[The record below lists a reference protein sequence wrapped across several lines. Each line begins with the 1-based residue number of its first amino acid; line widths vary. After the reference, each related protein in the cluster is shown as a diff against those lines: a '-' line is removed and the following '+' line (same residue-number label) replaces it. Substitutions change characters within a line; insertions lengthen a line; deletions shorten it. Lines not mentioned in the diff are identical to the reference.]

1 MISFEKYKIDLESSF
16 SAAGY
21 EFIEDKIDNIKSTRA
36 NWVKTYKLQINLE
49 RKILEIRIALS
60 IDFPI
65 EKPYFF
71 FENVIDFNFMPH
83 IEKSD
88 NLICYAFD
96 DGLILDVN
104 YPVQIIMESL
114 NLAIKTI
121 SNGMNKSRFEEFK
134 REYEINWSRLDNTV
148 EVQSFF
154 DDRDI
159 KIKEVEIL
167 KPKNSLG
174 NETRILINPEVS
186 SLRELSYIYE
196 IDLEKWDRY
205 KCVFITLKNS
215 DMIPFPNRY
224 KMWNFKQ
231 LKRLILRNCG
241 SSTKRYLQNIK
252 FNNEEL
258 YFILSV
264 PFEKQRINVGV
275 CVYPANGSNKEIK
288 LANISNKSRLTPVR
302 YTRIHAD
309 YLMKRTQGKNA
320 YENYKV
326 LILGLGSIGSNTL
339 ANLAKMGVKYFGL
352 VDNDILLPENS
363 MRHFLGLNHIL
374 MGGTYKFKTD
384 ILSLYLKSN
393 FTEVEVEK
401 FTKNVKNFIDDN
413 LKELSTKYDLIVSAL
428 GSPTYEL
435 YLNDFIYKNKI
446 NIPIIYS
453 WIEPL
458 GIGSHILVTNNSEI
472 PGCFRC
478 LYTEEDNLNRLVH
491 NRGSFVNPE
500 DNYLRKMQGCHS
512 EFTPYSYLD
521 SQEISINLS
530 KIILEVMNNKFK
542 GNKLISYLGDSRRFT
557 DEGFEPSLRYK
568 QISLLGAKTNTVCVK
583 QNECVTCGVNYEI

>member
-1 MISFEKYKIDLESSF
+1 MISFEEYKIDLESSF

-71 FENVIDFNFMPH
+71 FENVMDFNFMPH

-114 NLAIKTI
+114 DLAIKTI
-121 SNGMNKSRFEEFK
+121 RNGMDKSRFEELK
-134 REYEINWSRLDNTV
+134 REYEINWGRLDNSV
-148 EVQSFF
+148 EVQSFL

-186 SLRELSYIYE
+186 NLRELSYIYE

-205 KCVFITLKNS
+205 KCVFITLKNP
-215 DMIPFPNRY
+215 DRIPFPNRY

-231 LKRLILRNCG
+231 FKRLIIGNCG

-252 FNNEEL
+252 FNNEEF
-258 YFILSV
+258 YFILSI
-264 PFEKQRINVGV
+264 PFEKQRINIGV
-275 CVYPANGSNKEIK
+275 CVYPVNRSNKEIK
-288 LANISNKSRLTPVR
+288 FANISNESRLIPVR
-302 YTRIHAD
+302 YTRIHTD
-309 YLMKRTQGKNA
+309 YLMKRTQGNNA

-339 ANLAKMGVKYFGL
+339 ANLAKTGVKYFGL

-374 MGGTYKFKTD
+374 MGGTYKYKTD

-393 FTEVEVEK
+393 YTEVEVEK
-401 FTKNVKNFIDDN
+401 FTKNVKDFIDDN
-413 LKELSTKYDLIVSAL
+413 LKELSSKYDLIVSTL

-542 GNKLISYLGDSRRFT
+542 GNKLISYLGESRRVT
-557 DEGFEPSLRYK
+557 DEGFGPSLRYK
-568 QISLLGAKTNTVCVK
+568 QISLSGAKTNTVCVK
-583 QNECVTCGVNYEI
+583 QNECVTCGINYEI